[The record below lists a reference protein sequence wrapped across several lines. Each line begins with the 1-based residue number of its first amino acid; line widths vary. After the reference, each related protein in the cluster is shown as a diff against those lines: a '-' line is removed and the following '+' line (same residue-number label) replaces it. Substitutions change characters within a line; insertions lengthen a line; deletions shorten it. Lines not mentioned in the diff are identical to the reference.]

1 MATSLSVNT
10 AGIGVGNQMVLT
22 DLREGST
29 GPITVMVCRKW
40 DVTNVNGR
48 YMSTDYVVSDVKGG
62 MIHCTARNNIA
73 HYFFDK
79 LKEGG
84 VYLLKGF
91 TVQRTDQYRILKD
104 SPFVIWLNGSTTV
117 KRVDDTSG
125 SFTRYPFLL
134 TAFEDLE
141 PTEGKYFVDVIGYD
155 VTEVGPQSVKA
166 SGARA
171 VEFNLNNERNRQV
184 RVTLWGHLGD
194 ALIKKKA
201 ENPAVYCLIL
211 TSMSAKF
218 YLGVLGLAS
227 SSSTILIDGSD
238 VPALQTFKSSVSC
251 VAMGDSNDPVT
262 EDVVCVGTLQELVDR
277 LPVHPFVML
286 KDAFTFHTHS
296 RVMPEGMTQYVCGL
310 QLLDQAGV
318 HRDEVC
324 RLWPANSGVVSDSIQ
339 ARLCSHTLPN
349 GKIQTYYALTLIDNC
364 INDNIIGGTQVQ
376 SATVTVGTGTTA
388 KVGAGETMKEM

>member
-10 AGIGVGNQMVLT
+10 AGIGVGNQMALT

-79 LKEGG
+79 IKEGG

-141 PTEGKYFVDVIGYD
+141 PTEGKYFVDVIGY

-171 VEFNLNNERNRQV
+171 VEFNLNNERNRRV
-184 RVTLWGHLGD
+184 RVTLWGNLGD
-194 ALIKKKA
+194 ALVKKKA

-251 VAMGDSNDPVT
+251 VAMGDSSDPVT
-262 EDVVCVGTLQELVDR
+262 EEVVSVGTLQELVDR
-277 LPVHPFVML
+277 VRAD
-286 KDAFTFHTHS
+286 K
-296 RVMPEGMTQYVCGL
+296 
-310 QLLDQAGV
+310 
-318 HRDEVC
+318 
-324 RLWPANSGVVSDSIQ
+324 
-339 ARLCSHTLPN
+339 
-349 GKIQTYYALTLIDNC
+349 
-364 INDNIIGGTQVQ
+364 
-376 SATVTVGTGTTA
+376 
-388 KVGAGETMKEM
+388 

>member
-10 AGIGVGNQMVLT
+10 AGIGVGNQMALT

-79 LKEGG
+79 IKEGG

-141 PTEGKYFVDVIGYD
+141 PTEGKYFVDVIGY

-171 VEFNLNNERNRQV
+171 VEFNLNNERNRRV
-184 RVTLWGHLGD
+184 RVTLWGNLGD
-194 ALIKKKA
+194 ALVKKKV
-201 ENPAVYCLIL
+201 ENPAV
-211 TSMSAKF
+211 F
-218 YLGVLGLAS
+218 
-227 SSSTILIDGSD
+227 
-238 VPALQTFKSSVSC
+238 
-251 VAMGDSNDPVT
+251 N
-262 EDVVCVGTLQELVDR
+262 
-277 LPVHPFVML
+277 
-286 KDAFTFHTHS
+286 
-296 RVMPEGMTQYVCGL
+296 
-310 QLLDQAGV
+310 
-318 HRDEVC
+318 
-324 RLWPANSGVVSDSIQ
+324 
-339 ARLCSHTLPN
+339 
-349 GKIQTYYALTLIDNC
+349 
-364 INDNIIGGTQVQ
+364 
-376 SATVTVGTGTTA
+376 
-388 KVGAGETMKEM
+388 

>member
-1 MATSLSVNT
+1 
-10 AGIGVGNQMVLT
+10 MVLT

-141 PTEGKYFVDVIGYD
+141 PTEGKYFVGGESKQLTY
-155 VTEVGPQSVKA
+155 E
-166 SGARA
+166 
-171 VEFNLNNERNRQV
+171 QV
-184 RVTLWGHLGD
+184 
-194 ALIKKKA
+194 AANK
-201 ENPAVYCLIL
+201 
-211 TSMSAKF
+211 
-218 YLGVLGLAS
+218 
-227 SSSTILIDGSD
+227 
-238 VPALQTFKSSVSC
+238 
-251 VAMGDSNDPVT
+251 
-262 EDVVCVGTLQELVDR
+262 
-277 LPVHPFVML
+277 L
-286 KDAFTFHTHS
+286 KTA
-296 RVMPEGMTQYVCGL
+296 Q
-310 QLLDQAGV
+310 
-318 HRDEVC
+318 
-324 RLWPANSGVVSDSIQ
+324 
-339 ARLCSHTLPN
+339 
-349 GKIQTYYALTLIDNC
+349 YAL
-364 INDNIIGGTQVQ
+364 
-376 SATVTVGTGTTA
+376 
-388 KVGAGETMKEM
+388 

>member
-1 MATSLSVNT
+1 
-10 AGIGVGNQMVLT
+10 
-22 DLREGST
+22 
-29 GPITVMVCRKW
+29 
-40 DVTNVNGR
+40 
-48 YMSTDYVVSDVKGG
+48 

-79 LKEGG
+79 LKERG
-84 VYLLKGF
+84 VYILKGF

-117 KRVDDTSG
+117 KRVTIRVVHLHATRSYLPLLRTSNQQ
-125 SFTRYPFLL
+125 R
-134 TAFEDLE
+134 AN
-141 PTEGKYFVDVIGYD
+141 VIGY

-171 VEFNLNNERNRQV
+171 VEFNLNNERNRRV

-251 VAMGDSNDPVT
+251 VAMGDSSDPVT

-286 KDAFTFHTHS
+286 KDAFTFHTRS

-324 RLWPANSGVVSDSIQ
+324 RLWPANSGVVSDSIP
-339 ARLCSHTLPN
+339 ARLCSHTLPS

-364 INDNIIGGTQVQ
+364 INDNI
-376 SATVTVGTGTTA
+376 VG
-388 KVGAGETMKEM
+388 

>member
-10 AGIGVGNQMVLT
+10 AGIGVGNQMALT

-79 LKEGG
+79 IKEGG

-141 PTEGKYFVDVIGYD
+141 PTEGKYFVDVIGY

-171 VEFNLNNERNRQV
+171 VEFNLNNERIRRV
-184 RVTLWGHLGD
+184 RVTLWGNLGD

-251 VAMGDSNDPVT
+251 VAMEDSSDPVT

-286 KDAFTFHTHS
+286 KDAFTFHTCS

-318 HRDEVC
+318 RRDEVC
-324 RLWPANSGVVSDSIQ
+324 RLWPANSGVVSDSIE
-339 ARLCSHTLPN
+339 ARLCSHTLPC
-349 GKIQTYYALTLIDNC
+349 GKIQTYYALTLIDSC
-364 INDNIIGGTQVQ
+364 INDDI
-376 SATVTVGTGTTA
+376 VG
-388 KVGAGETMKEM
+388 